1 MTNED
6 TKEVYK
12 IARMIAKEEIA
23 IALKAKVEE
32 LQAPEIKPEPLP
44 IPIKK

>member
-32 LQAPEIKPEPLP
+32 LQTPVVEPDPEPTP
-44 IPIKK
+44 FKK

>member
-1 MTNED
+1 MFQED
-6 TKEVYK
+6 VREVYR

-32 LQAPEIKPEPLP
+32 LQTPVIEPDPEPTP
-44 IPIKK
+44 FKK